1 MPKTKLK
8 PKRNALVSRLGANKR
23 HAIVKH
29 QPPQLPTVAEAVE
42 RVLIQGDLSPLTP
55 EQRVQYYK
63 AVCVSL
69 NLNPLTS
76 PFTYILFREPG
87 GNERLQLYANKSCA
101 EQLRRL
107 HGVSVVSSRKEVA
120 DSICMYEVDVRDR
133 TGRTDSAAGA
143 VPLYKFKEGKR
154 VDLTGTEWCNAI
166 MKSHTKAKRR
176 ATLSICGLAF
186 LDESEL
192 DGVQA
197 IGGVTPQGRIYRYEE
212 PNNGRAA
219 AQEVAEEK
227 KKQFEDRDKSRKAV
241 DCLFYVELPD
251 GVSEFLNVKAFG
263 EAQNEVA
270 QEGLRL
276 ILKSHAKTMTAGGG
290 ALVTPEKLAAFLKEL
305 NEAGVTVSK
314 LQAA

>member
-1 MPKTKLK
+1 MRKTKAK
-8 PKRNALVSRLGANKR
+8 PKQNALASKSGANSR
-23 HAIVKH
+23 VIVKH
-29 QPPQLPTVAEAVE
+29 ELPTVVEAVE
-42 RVLIQGDLSPLTP
+42 RVLIQGDLSPLTS

-63 AVCVSL
+63 AVCGSL

-87 GNERLQLYANKSCA
+87 GGEKLQLYANKSCA

-107 HGVSVVSSRKEVA
+107 HGVSVVSSRKEIA
-120 DSICMYEVDVRDR
+120 DSICVYEVDVRDR

-143 VPLYKFKEGKR
+143 VPLYKFKDGKR
-154 VDLTGTEWCNAI
+154 IDFTGVEWCNAI

-197 IGGVTPQGRIYRYEE
+197 VGGVTPQGRIYRYEE
-212 PNNGRAA
+212 PTNGTHEAALAVVEKRAKEHKERDTSRAA
-219 AQEVAEEK
+219 T
-227 KKQFEDRDKSRKAV
+227 
-241 DCLFYVELPD
+241 DCLFYVETDP
-251 GVSEFLNVKAFG
+251 VEFLNVKAFG

-270 QEGLRL
+270 QEGLRM
-276 ILKSHAKTMTAGGG
+276 ILKSHVKTMTAGGG
-290 ALVTPEKLAAFLKEL
+290 ALVLPEKLDSFLKEL
-305 NEAGVTVSK
+305 NDAGVAVKK
-314 LQAA
+314 LEAA

>member
-1 MPKTKLK
+1 MPKIKQK
-8 PKRNALVSRLGANKR
+8 PKRTALVSRSGANR
-23 HAIVKH
+23 RAIVK
-29 QPPQLPTVAEAVE
+29 QAPPTVAEAVE

-87 GNERLQLYANKSCA
+87 GGEKLQLYANKSCA

-107 HGVSVVSSRKEVA
+107 HGVSVLASRKEIA
-120 DSICMYEVDVRDR
+120 DAICMYEVDVRDR

-143 VPLYKFKEGKR
+143 VPLYKFKDGKR
-154 VDLTGTEWCNAI
+154 IDFTGTEWCNAI

-192 DGVQA
+192 DGVQP

-212 PNNGRAA
+212 PDNGHMAS
-219 AQEVAEEK
+219 QEIASEK
-227 KKQFEDRDKSRKAV
+227 KQQLEDRDKSRKAV

-251 GVSEFLNVKAFG
+251 GMNEFLNVKTFG
-263 EAQNEVA
+263 EAQSEVA
-270 QEGLRL
+270 QEGLRI
-276 ILKSHAKTMTAGGG
+276 ILKGHAKTMTAAGG
-290 ALVTPEKLAAFLKEL
+290 ALVSTEKLASFLKEL
-305 NEAGVTVSK
+305 NEAGVSVNK